1 MLKILLDE
9 LAFYW
14 VADFSILKKSRHK
27 NEWCLRKL
35 RIFIGTIQWSSW
47 EACWIWLWVPCY
59 QGLQDPVTASSDYK
73 FFFGGGGGG
82 GKSCL
87 AVCSTKTQTPIPF
100 NSSSVY
106 WFYQPRCQYQWFTL
120 SHSAVKVMMW
130 TKYWPEFLL
139 KEDLTLKEILWYFC
153 LETGYSQ

>member
-1 MLKILLDE
+1 MLRILLDE

-14 VADFSILKKSRHK
+14 VADFSVLKKSRHK

-47 EACWIWLWVPCY
+47 ETCWIWLWVPCY
-59 QGLQDPVTASSDYK
+59 QGLKDPVTASSDYK

-82 GKSCL
+82 GRSCL
-87 AVCSTKTQTPIPF
+87 AVCSTKTQTPNPF

-106 WFYQPRCQYQWFTL
+106 WFYQPRCQLSVVYFITFSCEGDDVNKILTRIPSRGRLDLERNTL
-120 SHSAVKVMMW
+120 I
-130 TKYWPEFLL
+130 FLL
-139 KEDLTLKEILWYFC
+139 
-153 LETGYSQ
+153 GNRV